1 MAMEK
6 IIDNLYFEASIQD
19 SLAVISLKSEAF
31 ELITSLTES
40 QVMMDFIREAEHNH
54 AVKGLLLLNQPHCLG
69 EDAYDVF
76 IRSILREDDSLEDKD
91 VPTFLQKNKRFRQIN
106 ILNNFIRYLAGYHKL
121 VFVGIGCTVVT
132 PFMGVALV
140 ADMRLASPHGIFSLA
155 HRKYGLHPSGAIP
168 FFLTH
173 YLGHSKAI
181 EVQLADRIGAEEAFR
196 LGLVNQILPADN
208 FTRNCMRY
216 IQPYLS
222 NYRSTLST
230 TKRLNNFKNRW
241 FQEYMEHEGSI
252 INL

>member
-1 MAMEK
+1 MGK
-6 IIDNLYFEASIQD
+6 IIDNLYFEASIED
-19 SLAVISLKSEAF
+19 SLAIVSFKSEAF
-31 ELITSLTES
+31 ELITSIAGS
-40 QVMMDFIREAEHNH
+40 QVMMDFIRDAEYNTS
-54 AVKGLLLLNQPHCLG
+54 VKGLLLLNQPNCLG
-69 EDAYDVF
+69 ELAYDQF
-76 IRSILREDDSLEDKD
+76 IRSILNEDESLESKD
-91 VPTFLQKNKRFRQIN
+91 VPTFLQKNVRFRQIN

-121 VFVGIGCTVVT
+121 VFAGIGCTVVT

-140 ADMRLASPHGIFSLA
+140 ADMRLASPHGVFSLA

-208 FTRNCMRY
+208 FSQNCMRY

-241 FQEYMEHEGSI
+241 LQEYLEQEGSI